1 MNQTKLW
8 TKDYLCVLF
17 TTFFAAVT
25 HNIFISIFPLYVVEI
40 GGNNALA
47 GAMITGLVVASTIT
61 RLICGSLLDR
71 YGRRKMLMIG
81 GFLFALNTIAYNFV
95 SNIPGL
101 FMLRILNGISQGI
114 YFGAA
119 STMVA
124 DIVPEERLVDGIGY
138 FGIAGSLAAAFA
150 PMIGLEIF
158 QNLGASNLFLFVSFF
173 ATIGALFTLWIKS
186 DFIAAPVVKGEENHG
201 FKIPKLSMLIEFSV
215 LVPAIISFF
224 ITFGN
229 SSVANFLAACGI
241 ERGIASISLFFMVNS
256 ISMIIIRLFT
266 GRLTNRYGLSRLIFI
281 GAVLVGIGFVTIA
294 FAYDTFMIISAGILC
309 GIGMGITTPLLN
321 AMIFKIASP
330 QRKGV
335 ANSTFAL
342 FGDIGNGIGATVWGT
357 LSQYSGYTVT
367 YLVSAIC
374 IVIAVIIHL
383 FTLIPKIKLNPQYD
397 R

>member
-1 MNQTKLW
+1 MNQAKLW
-8 TKDYLCVLF
+8 TKDYVFVLF

-25 HNIFISIFPLYVVEI
+25 HNIFISIFPLYVVKI

-47 GAMITGLVVASTIT
+47 GAMITGLVIASTIT

-71 YGRRKMLMIG
+71 YGRRKMLIIG
-81 GFLFALNTIAYNFV
+81 GFLFAVNTIAYNFITDI
-95 SNIPGL
+95 SGL
-101 FMLRILNGISQGI
+101 FMLRILNGVSQGI

-124 DIVPEERLVDGIGY
+124 DIVPENRLVDGIGY

-173 ATIGALFTLWIKS
+173 ATIGALFTLGIKS
-186 DFIAAPVVKGEENHG
+186 DFVAVPASKESKTKI
-201 FKIPKLSMLIEFSV
+201 KIPKLSMLIEFSV
-215 LVPAIISFF
+215 FIPAIISFF

-241 ERGIASISLFFMVNS
+241 ERGITNISLFFMVNS
-256 ISMIIIRLFT
+256 IAMIMIRLFT
-266 GRLTNRYGLSRLIFI
+266 GRLTTRYGLSRLIFT
-281 GAVLVGIGFVTIA
+281 GSVLVGIGFVMIA
-294 FAYDTFMIISAGILC
+294 FAHDTAMILISGILC

-357 LSQYSGYTVT
+357 LSQYSGYTMT
-367 YLVSAIC
+367 YLVSALC
-374 IVIAVIIHL
+374 IVVAIIIHIFRL
-383 FTLIPKIKLNPQYD
+383 VPKVKLNPQYD

>member
-1 MNQTKLW
+1 MNQIKLW

-47 GAMITGLVVASTIT
+47 GAMITGLVIASTIT

-71 YGRRKMLMIG
+71 YGRRKMLIIG

-95 SNIPGL
+95 STIPGL
-101 FMLRILNGISQGI
+101 FMLRIFNGISQGI

-124 DIVPEERLVDGIGY
+124 DIVPEDRLVDGIGY

-186 DFIAAPVVKGEENHG
+186 DFIPVVGKKENHDG
-201 FKIPKLSMLIEFSV
+201 FKVPKLSMLIEFSV
-215 LVPAIISFF
+215 LVPAVISFF

-241 ERGIASISLFFMVNS
+241 ERGITSISLFFMVNS
-256 ISMIIIRLFT
+256 ISMIVIRLFT
-266 GRLTNRYGLSRLIFI
+266 GRLTHRYGLSRLIFT
-281 GAVLVGIGFVTIA
+281 GAILVGIGFVMIA
-294 FAYDTFMIISAGILC
+294 FAYDTFMIIVAGILC

-321 AMIFKIASP
+321 AMIFKIADP

-357 LSQYSGYTVT
+357 LSQYSGYTIT
-367 YLVSAIC
+367 YLVSAVC
-374 IVIAVIIHL
+374 IVFAIVIHL
-383 FTLIPKIKLNPQYD
+383 MKLIPKIKLNPQYD